1 MTTVAEI
8 ALGVVAKKTG
18 KPPRFPPAYGT
29 YLEKIAGSV
38 GLDRQKLVL
47 LTGLDY
53 NTIYR
58 NLTGKPQ
65 RSMLAANK
73 IRKVLI
79 DKGAVVDPV
88 PSEDDGWE
96 PGKPKLAAA
105 TDDDPM
111 RRNLVNF
118 REEAGLGLH
127 EAAAAT
133 AIPLESLKAYEL
145 GTSLVP
151 SLHLIRLAEAYS
163 RPAEHFAREAPPPRE
178 RKPPPRVG
186 IHAFEVDNM
195 TPEHRARVLEIQRE
209 LERINDAERARAE
222 QARKGKR

>member
-1 MTTVAEI
+1 MTTIAGI
-8 ALGVVAKKTG
+8 ALGVVVKKTG

-29 YLEKIAGSV
+29 YLEKIAESV
-38 GLDRQKLVL
+38 GIDRQKLVM

-58 NLTGKPQ
+58 NFTGKPQ

-96 PGKPKLAAA
+96 PGKAKAPVV
-105 TDDDPM
+105 DDDPM

-133 AIPLESLKAYEL
+133 GVPLETLKAYEL
-145 GTSLVP
+145 GTVIVP
-151 SLHLIRLAEAYS
+151 SLHLIRLAEAYG
-163 RPAEHFAREAPPPRE
+163 RPAEHFAREDPPARD

-186 IHAFEVDNM
+186 IHAFEVDSM

-222 QARKGKR
+222 QGKKGKR